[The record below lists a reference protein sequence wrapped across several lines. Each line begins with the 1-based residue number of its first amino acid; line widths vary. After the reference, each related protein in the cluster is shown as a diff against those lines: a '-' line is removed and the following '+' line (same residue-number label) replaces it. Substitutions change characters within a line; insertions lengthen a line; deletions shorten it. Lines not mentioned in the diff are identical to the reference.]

1 MLKGYFRVA
10 ISKVK
15 IYTSNRG
22 AYFSNSV
29 ATNRAMLVLDNLG
42 IVIHPE
48 HSGFVFLAKSTSSD
62 NFRIGW
68 TKDLTRRKKELRAN
82 NESNLHIIKYFYTPN
97 VLADKQKLHQLFSKY
112 HKHNDWY
119 EVSDFNTF
127 LKNELRFF
135 SSHTWKLARKRA
147 IKTLEELGV
156 ENNSGLR
163 SALSLFI
170 NPLIETGTA
179 IQMKK
184 LDYSLNKIRELILE
198 KGEPQKVAMSFLSF
212 PEIWD
217 ALYTSDAWEKVW
229 EIDRLLKD
237 V

>member
-1 MLKGYFRVA
+1 MPKGYFQVET
-10 ISKVK
+10 VK
-15 IYTSNRG
+15 LYTSSHEL
-22 AYFSNSV
+22 YYSNSV
-29 ATNRAMLVLDNLG
+29 ATSRAMLVLDNLG
-42 IVIHPE
+42 IFVRSK
-48 HSGFVFLAKSTSSD
+48 HSGFVFLAKSTGSA

-82 NESNLHIIKYFYTPN
+82 NESNLHIIKYFYTPDAR
-97 VLADKQKLHQLFSKY
+97 ADKEKLQQAFSKY

-127 LKNELRFF
+127 QKNELKFF

-156 ENNSGLR
+156 KNTPGLQE
-163 SALSLFI
+163 ALSLFI
-170 NPLIETGTA
+170 NPMKKTGTA
-179 IQMKK
+179 TQMKK

-198 KGEPQKVAMSFLSF
+198 KGEPQKVAISFLSF

-229 EIDRLLKD
+229 EIDCLLKD
-237 V
+237 I